1 MTTIEEYSWEA
12 ADPGRISVDTWADSL
27 QEHEL
32 MLKAVNSL
40 FPYHSSW
47 ILLKFT
53 KLALLRLILKCFS
66 DMSSKV
72 QLHLS
77 GGTKGERELPRGL
90 GCLPVTA
97 DILRKE
103 TLPQR
108 DTEMEPFYRELM
120 TCVLPVTGILPRALH
135 PSNNM
140 QNNLMSSTIIAA
152 ISQVTQLRLTG
163 NQVTETGLQRRRGLS
178 SQYLLDGTE
187 ISTRILSQSPQYP
200 TKV

>member
-1 MTTIEEYSWEA
+1 MS
-12 ADPGRISVDTWADSL
+12 
-27 QEHEL
+27 
-32 MLKAVNSL
+32 KAVNSP
-40 FPYHSSW
+40 FPYHSIR

-77 GGTKGERELPRGL
+77 GGTKGEREL

-120 TCVLPVTGILPRALH
+120 TCVLPVTGIMTWALN

-140 QNNLMSSTIIAA
+140 QNNLRS
-152 ISQVTQLRLTG
+152 R
-163 NQVTETGLQRRRGLS
+163 
-178 SQYLLDGTE
+178 
-187 ISTRILSQSPQYP
+187 
-200 TKV
+200 